1 MIKKSIS
8 YKDFNGNDRT
18 DVFYF
23 NINEAEALELR
34 FLHGDFEET
43 LNYLNNVQSN
53 NDDGTFSLDEKHGRD
68 LWMTFKEILE
78 KSVGKKSADGRLF
91 VKNDDIK
98 AEFTQS
104 NAMSQLLIEIL
115 GDTSKASVF
124 INGLMS
130 KSSVNTPTFTAA

>member
-18 DVFYF
+18 DTFYF

-34 FLHGDFEET
+34 FMHGDFEDT
-43 LNYLNNVQSN
+43 ISYLNNVKSS
-53 NDDGTFSLDEKHGRD
+53 NDDGTFSIDEKHGRD

-91 VKNDDIK
+91 VKTDEIK

-115 GDTSKASVF
+115 GDTSKASAFV
-124 INGLMS
+124 NGLMS
-130 KSSVNTPTFTAA
+130 TSTVGTPALAEV